1 MNNLIMRHYQ
11 GESDLPLII
20 DLFDACERV
29 DRVELSLSI
38 DQLRLTLANPT
49 FDLEKD
55 LRLWENDQ
63 GKLIGVSQSWVE
75 EPIGT
80 DLADG
85 GLWFIVHPIAR
96 GGDVEAKMIAL
107 AESRIRE
114 VAQERQG
121 QPKLFTWSLSSQL
134 DRIALIKQHGFVESR
149 HFWDLSRSLHG
160 IIPTPQLPVGFTIR
174 SVDCLQQTRGQKSQ
188 EAQAWV
194 DMHNRAFFGQWNFHP
209 LTVESYQHHLQ
220 NPDYLPELDL
230 VAVDSEGKFAS
241 ACYCSIDPTHNTF
254 TGRQEGWVVLL
265 FTSPDFQRRG
275 LAKAMLLSGLARIQ
289 ALKMDIAKIGVD
301 SRNAFGAGKLYESVG
316 FEQFRTNTAYVK
328 HL

>member
-1 MNNLIMRHYQ
+1 MSDPSIVMRQYH
-11 GESDLPLII
+11 GESDLPLIV
-20 DLFDACERV
+20 DLFDACEAV

-38 DQLRLTLANPT
+38 DQLRLALENPIV
-49 FDLEKD
+49 DPVKD
-55 LRLWENDQ
+55 LRLWEDAQ
-63 GKLIGVSQSWVE
+63 GKLIGFSQSWIE
-75 EPIGT
+75 EPSRT

-107 AESRIRE
+107 AESRTRE

-149 HFWDLSRSLHG
+149 HFWNLSRSLHD
-160 IIPTPQLPVGFTIR
+160 IIPTPQLPAGFTIR
-174 SVDCLQQTRGQKSQ
+174 SVDRAQ

-194 DMHNRAFFGQWNFHP
+194 DMHNQAFFGQWNFHP
-209 LTVESYQHHLQ
+209 LTVESYQHRLQ
-220 NPDYLPELDL
+220 DPDYLPELDL
-230 VAVDSEGKFAS
+230 VAIDSQGKLAS
-241 ACYCSIDPTHNTF
+241 ACYCSIDPAHNTF

-275 LAKAMLLSGLARIQ
+275 LAKAMLLSGLARIK

-301 SRNAFGAGKLYESVG
+301 SRNAFGADKLYESVG

>member
-1 MNNLIMRHYQ
+1 MSNPSIIMRQYQ
-11 GESDLPLII
+11 GESDLQLIV
-20 DLFDACERV
+20 DLFGACEKV
-29 DRVELSLSI
+29 DQLELSISI
-38 DQLRLTLANPT
+38 DQLRLALENPIV
-49 FDLEKD
+49 DPVKD
-55 LRLWENDQ
+55 LRLWEDAQ
-63 GKLIGVSQSWVE
+63 GQLIGFSQSWIE

-107 AESRIRE
+107 AESRTRE

-149 HFWDLSRSLHG
+149 HFWNLSRSLHDP
-160 IIPTPQLPVGFTIR
+160 IPAPQLPAGFTIR
-174 SVDCLQQTRGQKSQ
+174 SVDRAQ

-194 DMHNRAFFGQWNFHP
+194 DMHNQAFFGQWNFHP
-209 LTVESYQHHLQ
+209 LTVENYQHRLQ
-220 NPDYLPELDL
+220 DPDYLPELDL
-230 VAVDSEGKFAS
+230 VAIDSQGKLAS
-241 ACYCSIDPTHNTF
+241 VCYCSIDPAHNTF
-254 TGRQEGWVVLL
+254 TSRQEGWVVLL

>member
-1 MNNLIMRHYQ
+1 MSNPSIVMRQYQ
-11 GESDLPLII
+11 GELDLQLIV
-20 DLFDACERV
+20 DLFDACEAV

-38 DQLRLTLANPT
+38 DQLRLALENPIV
-49 FDLEKD
+49 DPVND
-55 LRLWENDQ
+55 LRLWEDAQ
-63 GKLIGVSQSWVE
+63 GQLIGFSQSWIE

-85 GLWFIVHPIAR
+85 GLWLIVHPIAR

-107 AESRIRE
+107 TEDRVRK
-114 VAQERQG
+114 VGQERQA
-121 QPKLFTWSLSSQL
+121 QPKLFTWSLSSQV

-149 HFWDLSRSLHG
+149 HFWNLSRPLHG
-160 IIPTPQLPVGFTIR
+160 IIPVPQLPAGFTIR
-174 SVDCLQQTRGQKSQ
+174 SVDRAQ

-194 DMHNRAFFGQWNFHP
+194 DMHNQAFFGQWNFHP
-209 LTVESYQHHLQ
+209 LTVESYQHRLQ
-220 NPDYLPELDL
+220 DPDYLPELDL
-230 VAVDSEGKFAS
+230 VAIDSQGKLTS
-241 ACYCSIDPTHNTF
+241 ACYCSIDPAHNIF

>member
-11 GESDLPLII
+11 GESDLPLIV

-29 DRVELSLSI
+29 DRVELSASV
-38 DQLRLTLANPT
+38 DRLRLAIESPN

-55 LRLWENDQ
+55 LRLWENDKRQ
-63 GKLIGVSQSWVE
+63 LIGVSQSWIE

-85 GLWFIVHPIAR
+85 GLWFIVHPAAR
-96 GGDVEAKMIAL
+96 GGEIEAKMIAF

-114 VAQERQG
+114 VGQERQA

-134 DRIALIKQHGFVESR
+134 ERIALIKQHGFIESR
-149 HFWDLSRSLHG
+149 HFWNLSRSLHD
-160 IIPTPQLPVGFTIR
+160 IISEPQLPIGFTIR
-174 SVDCLQQTRGQKSQ
+174 AVDRAQ

-209 LTVESYQHHLQ
+209 LTVEIYKHRLQ
-220 NPDYLPELDL
+220 DPDYLPELDL
-230 VAVDSEGKFAS
+230 VAVDSQGNLAS
-241 ACYCSIDPTHNTF
+241 ACYCSIDPAHNTF

-275 LAKAMLLSGLARIQ
+275 LAKAMLFSGLARLQ
-289 ALKMDIAKIGVD
+289 ALNLDIAKIGVD

-316 FEQFRTNTAYVK
+316 FERFRTNTAYVK

>member
-1 MNNLIMRHYQ
+1 MRQYQ
-11 GESDLPLII
+11 GESDLQLIV
-20 DLFDACERV
+20 DLFDACEKV

-38 DQLRLTLANPT
+38 DQLRLALENPII
-49 FDLEKD
+49 DPVKD
-55 LRLWENDQ
+55 LRLWEDAQ
-63 GKLIGVSQSWVE
+63 GQLIGFSQSWIE
-75 EPIGT
+75 ESIET

-107 AESRIRE
+107 AESRTRE

-134 DRIALIKQHGFVESR
+134 DRIALIKQYGFVESR
-149 HFWDLSRSLHG
+149 HFWNLSRSLHG

-174 SVDCLQQTRGQKSQ
+174 SVDRAQ

-194 DMHNRAFFGQWNFHP
+194 DMHNQAFFGQWNFHP
-209 LTVESYQHHLQ
+209 LTVESYQHRLQ
-220 NPDYLPELDL
+220 DPDYLPELDL
-230 VAVDSEGKFAS
+230 VAVDSQGNLAS
-241 ACYCSIDPTHNTF
+241 ACYCSIDPAHNTF

>member
-1 MNNLIMRHYQ
+1 MNKSIMRTYQ
-11 GESDLPLII
+11 GESDLPLIV
-20 DLFDACERV
+20 DLFDACEQV
-29 DRVELSLSI
+29 DRVELSASI

-49 FDLEKD
+49 LDTEKD

-63 GKLIGVSQSWVE
+63 GQLIGVNQSWIE
-75 EPIGT
+75 EPIGS

-85 GLWFIVHPIAR
+85 GLWFIVHPAAR
-96 GGDVEAKMIAL
+96 GGDIEAKMIAL

-114 VAQERQG
+114 VGQERQA

-134 DRIALIKQHGFVESR
+134 ERIALIKQHGFGESR
-149 HFWDLSRSLHG
+149 HFWNLSRSLHD
-160 IIPTPQLPVGFTIR
+160 IIPKPQLPTGFTIR
-174 SVDCLQQTRGQKSQ
+174 AVNRSQ

-209 LTVESYQHHLQ
+209 LTVESYQHRLQ
-220 NPDYLPELDL
+220 DPDYLPEIDL
-230 VAVDSEGKFAS
+230 VAVDPSGKLAS

-275 LAKAMLLSGLARIQ
+275 LAKAMLLNGLARLQ
-289 ALKMDIAKIGVD
+289 ALKLDVAKIGVD

-316 FEQFRTNTAYVK
+316 FERFRTNTAYVK

>member
-1 MNNLIMRHYQ
+1 MTNSSVIMRPYR
-11 GESDLPLII
+11 GDADLQLIV
-20 DLFDACERV
+20 DLFDACEVV
-29 DRVELSLSI
+29 DRVELSISI
-38 DQLRLTLANPT
+38 EQLRLTLENPIV
-49 FDLEKD
+49 DPVND
-55 LRLWENDQ
+55 LRLWEDTQ
-63 GKLIGVSQSWVE
+63 GQLIGFSQSWIE
-75 EPIGT
+75 EPTGT

-96 GGDVEAKMIAL
+96 GGDIEAKMIAL

-121 QPKLFTWSLSSQL
+121 QPKLFTWSISSQIE
-134 DRIALIKQHGFVESR
+134 RIALIKQHGFVESR
-149 HFWDLSRSLHG
+149 HFFNLSRSLHG
-160 IIPTPQLPVGFTIR
+160 IIPAPQLPAGFTIR
-174 SVDCLQQTRGQKSQ
+174 SVDRSQ

-194 DMHNRAFFGQWNFHP
+194 DMHNQAFFGQWNFHP
-209 LTVESYQHHLQ
+209 LTVESYQHRLQ
-220 NPDYLPELDL
+220 DPDYLPELDL
-230 VAVDSEGKFAS
+230 VAIDSQGKFAS
-241 ACYCSIDPTHNTF
+241 ACYCSIDPAHNIF

-275 LAKAMLLSGLARIQ
+275 LAKAMLLSGLARLQ

-316 FEQFRTNTAYVK
+316 FKQFRTNTAYVK

>member
-1 MNNLIMRHYQ
+1 MSNPSIIMRQYQ
-11 GESDLPLII
+11 GESDLQLIV
-20 DLFDACERV
+20 DLFDACEKV

-38 DQLRLTLANPT
+38 DQLQLALENPIV
-49 FDLEKD
+49 DPVKD
-55 LRLWENDQ
+55 LRLWEDAQ
-63 GKLIGVSQSWVE
+63 GQLIGFSQSWIE

-107 AESRIRE
+107 AESRTRE

-149 HFWDLSRSLHG
+149 HFWNLSRSLHDP
-160 IIPTPQLPVGFTIR
+160 IPAPQLPAGFTIR
-174 SVDCLQQTRGQKSQ
+174 AVDRAQ

-194 DMHNRAFFGQWNFHP
+194 DMYNQAFYGQWNFHP
-209 LTVESYQHHLQ
+209 LTVESYQHRLQ
-220 NPDYLPELDL
+220 DPDYLPEIDL
-230 VAVDSEGKFAS
+230 VAIDSEGKLAS